1 MVTLINKNRQNFVRF
16 ETHRPKCRQCGR
28 DLWEYIQQEGTKVW
42 GKGRGSGVA
51 RITSE
56 RGARLYCDDCKKDLF
71 EGVKLR
77 KEFKR

>member
-1 MVTLINKNRQNFVRF
+1 LRLIALNAVNAR
-16 ETHRPKCRQCGR
+16 ETYGSIYSKKE
-28 DLWEYIQQEGTKVW
+28 LKW